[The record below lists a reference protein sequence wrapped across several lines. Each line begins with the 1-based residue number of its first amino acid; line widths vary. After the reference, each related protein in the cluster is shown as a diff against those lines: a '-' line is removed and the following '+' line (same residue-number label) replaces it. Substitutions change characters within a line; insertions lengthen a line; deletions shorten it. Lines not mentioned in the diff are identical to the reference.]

1 MNSSSNFR
9 NTLDSFPYEIASQDS
24 ILTRDAANYLKS
36 RYDYI
41 NKFDGIRLLT
51 NMKVGIDLQMALKAW
66 KIAYED

>member
-1 MNSSSNFR
+1 MTMNLELKNQK
-9 NTLDSFPYEIASQDS
+9 IQDAV
-24 ILTRDAANYLKS
+24 IYLKS

-41 NKFDGIRLLT
+41 DKFDGIRLLT

>member
-1 MNSSSNFR
+1 MNIE
-9 NTLDSFPYEIASQDS
+9 LKKQKIQDG
-24 ILTRDAANYLKS
+24 AKYLKS

-66 KIAYED
+66 KIAYKD

>member
-1 MNSSSNFR
+1 MFTQLQNNKTMNFE
-9 NTLDSFPYEIASQDS
+9 LKKQKIQ
-24 ILTRDAANYLKS
+24 DAANYLKR

-51 NMKVGIDLQMALKAW
+51 NMKAGIDLQMSLKAW

>member
-1 MNSSSNFR
+1 MNFE
-9 NTLDSFPYEIASQDS
+9 LKKQKIQ
-24 ILTRDAANYLKS
+24 DAANYLKS

-51 NMKVGIDLQMALKAW
+51 NMKAGIDLQMALKAW